1 MDLARAERQQEIKG
15 RRKRDPSS
23 FPASIIPAQGVGSGC
38 LAQWK
43 VTAPVRQW
51 SSTQLTLPLGPGDSD
66 LLLPLQI

>member
-1 MDLARAERQQEIKG
+1 MEAPQKIKSG
-15 RRKRDPSS
+15 V
-23 FPASIIPAQGVGSGC
+23 QGWETGVLISQGPPGG
-38 LAQWK
+38 